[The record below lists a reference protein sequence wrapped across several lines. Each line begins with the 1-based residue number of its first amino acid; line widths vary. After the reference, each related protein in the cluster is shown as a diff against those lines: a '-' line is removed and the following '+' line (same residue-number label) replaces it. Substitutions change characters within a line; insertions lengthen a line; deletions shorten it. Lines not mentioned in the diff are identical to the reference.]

1 MELECM
7 ALEKVHLQ
15 AKLQRWQKKCEL
27 KEQKM
32 EKSQLCEQEMQ
43 LQAGEL
49 RQEEE
54 QSSLQNT
61 AQGSKKKNMVPEKCQ

>member
-1 MELECM
+1 MYGTGEGTPSGKTTKM
-7 ALEKVHLQ
+7 A
-15 AKLQRWQKKCEL
+15 KKCEL